1 MSTPLP
7 RVRFS
12 PAPTGFLHLGSA
24 RSALF
29 NWLFARHTGG
39 EMLLRVEDTD
49 LERNRPELIDTILDS
64 LRWLGIDWDGEPVHQ
79 SDRVDLH
86 RDAVAR
92 LLASGNAYRC
102 GCSQDEVKARA
113 EARGGPPGYDG
124 HCRDR
129 DIAPGSG
136 VVVRFRTPDDG
147 TTAFDDVI
155 RGVVA
160 FENTNLEDFVVQ
172 RSDGSPMF
180 LVANAVDDVDMGITH
195 VIRGED
201 LVNVTPK
208 VLLLREALG
217 VTERP
222 VFAHLPLVLNEKRQ
236 KLSKRRDDVAVAD
249 YRARGFLPSA
259 MANYLALLG
268 WGPPDG
274 VEVRPVEEIVG
285 LFRLEDV
292 NKAGAVF
299 DLQKLTHV
307 NARHIE
313 ALTTEAFV
321 TAARPFLLDQP
332 WGAAVEADPAPFE
345 ALAPVVQ
352 ERTHTLLDVADMVD
366 FVYLDEPTVDEA
378 AWEKAM
384 VKGAAA
390 AEILDGIIDAY
401 EAVDED
407 GWVHENGEREPLK
420 EALLAVGEA
429 HGLKLGKAQAPVRVA
444 VTGRSVGPPL
454 FESLVVLGRA
464 RTLERLR
471 RARARL

>member
-1 MSTPLP
+1 VSTTSP

-12 PAPTGFLHLGSA
+12 PAPTGFLHVGSA

-29 NWLFARHTGG
+29 NWLFARSTGG

-49 LERNRPELIDTILDS
+49 LERSRPELIDAILDS
-64 LRWLGIDWDGEPVHQ
+64 LRWLGLDWDGDPVHQ

-92 LLASGNAYRC
+92 LVEGGYAYRC
-102 GCSQDEVKARA
+102 DCSQDEVRARA
-113 EARGGPPGYDG
+113 EARGGTPGYDG
-124 HCRDR
+124 RCRDR
-129 DIAPGSG
+129 DVAPGPG
-136 VVVRFRTPDDG
+136 VVVRFRTPDEG
-147 TTAFDDVI
+147 TTAFDDVV
-155 RGVVA
+155 RGEVS
-160 FENTNLEDFVVQ
+160 FENVNLEDFVVQ

-208 VLLLREALG
+208 VLLIRDALG
-217 VTERP
+217 ITERP

-249 YRARGFLPSA
+249 YRDRGFLPGA

-274 VEVRPVEEIVG
+274 VEIRPLHEIVG
-285 LFRLEDV
+285 VFRLEDV

-299 DLQKLTHV
+299 DIQKLTHV
-307 NARHIE
+307 NARHVE
-313 ALTTEAFV
+313 ALAPAEFLD
-321 TAARPFLLDQP
+321 AARPFLLAQP
-332 WGAAVEADPAPFE
+332 WGDAVRADPTPFE

-352 ERTHTLLDVADMVD
+352 ERTHTLTDVAEMVD
-366 FVYLDEPTVDEA
+366 FLYLDDVPLDEA

-384 VKGAAA
+384 VKGKAAP
-390 AEILDGIIDAY
+390 EILDGVIAAYGSID
-401 EAVDED
+401 EQ
-407 GWVHENGEREPLK
+407 GWVHEPDLREPLK
-420 EALLAVGEA
+420 DALLAVGEA

-444 VTGRSVGPPL
+444 VTGRTVGPPL

-471 RARARL
+471 SARARP